1 MKTYV
6 LRRLLQTIPLLI
18 GISVLSFILLQMA
31 PGDFLNQMAEN
42 PAISPATIDAMR
54 RNFGLDRPWYVQ
66 YGLYVRNILLHFD
79 FGESFSRHQ
88 PVFTVIREGLANTLL
103 LAGAAAVV
111 TWGLA
116 IPLGVWAAVRQYSW
130 VDKTLSLVAFV
141 WLSVPE
147 ILSGLLLLMLAARTG
162 WFPVGGMH
170 SIDYDDFSAIGKTR
184 DLLWHLALPALVVGL
199 VPLASRMRQMRGSLL
214 DVLRLD
220 YVTTARS
227 KGLDE
232 RVVIYK
238 HALRNALNPMIT
250 LFGYTLGALVSGS
263 FVAEIIFAWPGLG
276 RLTLDAILTQ
286 DQYLVMGSVLMASVV
301 LILGN
306 LVADILL
313 AIADPRIAVADQAAF
328 NLDFPVWLTT
338 LTKVK
343 RRAAELLA
351 SGYTTNA
358 VAQLLRLCPARVS
371 QLRRELAVSWAV
383 FHGEFTL
390 QRVYLTPHRTNGE
403 PCDE

>member
-18 GISVLSFILLQMA
+18 GISALSFILLQMA

-54 RNFGLDRPWYVQ
+54 RNFGLDRPWYIQ

-88 PVFTVIREGLANTLL
+88 PVFTVIREGLGNTLL

-116 IPLGVWAAVRQYSW
+116 LPLGVWAAVRQYSW

-147 ILSGLLLLMLAARTG
+147 ILSGLLLLMFAARTG

-170 SIDYDDFSAIGKTR
+170 SIAYDDLSALGQAR

-306 LVADILL
+306 LVADLLL
-313 AIADPRIAVADQAAF
+313 AIADPRISYD
-328 NLDFPVWLTT
+328 
-338 LTKVK
+338 
-343 RRAAELLA
+343 
-351 SGYTTNA
+351 
-358 VAQLLRLCPARVS
+358 
-371 QLRRELAVSWAV
+371 
-383 FHGEFTL
+383 
-390 QRVYLTPHRTNGE
+390 
-403 PCDE
+403 

>member
-18 GISVLSFILLQMA
+18 GISALSFILLQMA

-66 YGLYVRNILLHFD
+66 YGFYVRNILLHFD

-88 PVFTVIREGLANTLL
+88 PVFTVIREGLGNTLL

-116 IPLGVWAAVRQYSW
+116 LPLGVWAAVRQYSW
-130 VDKTLSLVAFV
+130 VDKTLSLIAFV

-170 SIDYDDFSAIGKTR
+170 SIDYDDLTTLGRAR
-184 DLLWHLALPALVVGL
+184 DLGWHLALPALVVGL
-199 VPLASRMRQMRGSLL
+199 VPLASRMRQMRGSML

-263 FVAEIIFAWPGLG
+263 FVAEIIFSWPGLG

-313 AIADPRIAVADQAAF
+313 AVADPRISYD
-328 NLDFPVWLTT
+328 
-338 LTKVK
+338 
-343 RRAAELLA
+343 
-351 SGYTTNA
+351 
-358 VAQLLRLCPARVS
+358 
-371 QLRRELAVSWAV
+371 
-383 FHGEFTL
+383 
-390 QRVYLTPHRTNGE
+390 
-403 PCDE
+403 

>member
-1 MKTYV
+1 MRTYV
-6 LRRLLQTIPLLI
+6 LRRFLQMIPLLF
-18 GISVLSFILLQMA
+18 GISALTFMLLQLA

-42 PAISPATIDAMR
+42 PAISPATIEAMR
-54 RNFGLDRPWYVQ
+54 RRFGLDQPWYVQ
-66 YGLYVRNILLHFD
+66 YGLYLRNVVLHFD

-88 PVFTVIREGLANTLL
+88 PVFTVIREGLGNTLV
-103 LAGAAAVV
+103 LAIAAAIV

-116 IPLGVWAAVRQYSW
+116 LPLGIWAAVRQYSW
-130 VDKTLSLVAFV
+130 IDKTLSLVAFI
-141 WLSVPE
+141 WLSIPE
-147 ILSGLLLLMLAARTG
+147 ILSGLLLLMIAARTG
-162 WFPVGGMH
+162 WFPVGGMR
-170 SIDYDDFSAIGKTR
+170 SIDYDEMSAFGKGL

-199 VPLASRMRQMRGSLL
+199 VPLASRMRQMRGNLL

-232 RVVIYK
+232 SVVIYK

-263 FVAEIIFAWPGLG
+263 FVAEIIFSWPGLG

-306 LVADILL
+306 LIADLLL
-313 AIADPRIAVADQAAF
+313 AIADPRISYD
-328 NLDFPVWLTT
+328 
-338 LTKVK
+338 
-343 RRAAELLA
+343 
-351 SGYTTNA
+351 
-358 VAQLLRLCPARVS
+358 
-371 QLRRELAVSWAV
+371 
-383 FHGEFTL
+383 
-390 QRVYLTPHRTNGE
+390 
-403 PCDE
+403 

>member
-6 LRRLLQTIPLLI
+6 LRRFLQMIPLLF
-18 GISVLSFILLQMA
+18 GISALTFGLLQLA
-31 PGDFLNQMAEN
+31 PGDFLNQMGEN
-42 PAISPATIDAMR
+42 PAISPATLDAMR
-54 RNFGLDRPWYVQ
+54 RNFGLDKPWYVQ
-66 YGLYVRNILLHFD
+66 YGLYLRNILLHFD

-88 PVFTVIREGLANTLL
+88 PVFTVISEGLGNTLV
-103 LAGAAAVV
+103 LASAAAVV

-116 IPLGVWAAVRQYSW
+116 IPLGIWAAVRQYSW
-130 VDKTLSLVAFV
+130 VDKTLSLIAFV

-162 WFPVGGMH
+162 WFPVGGMR
-170 SIDYDDFSAIGKTR
+170 SIDYDELSAAGKAA
-184 DLLWHLALPALVVGL
+184 DLLWHLALPAFVVGL
-199 VPLASRMRQMRGSLL
+199 VPLASRMRQMRGNLL

-232 RVVIYK
+232 GVVIYK

-263 FVAEIIFAWPGLG
+263 FVAEIIFSWPGLG

-306 LVADILL
+306 LVADLLL
-313 AIADPRIAVADQAAF
+313 ALADPRISYD
-328 NLDFPVWLTT
+328 
-338 LTKVK
+338 
-343 RRAAELLA
+343 
-351 SGYTTNA
+351 
-358 VAQLLRLCPARVS
+358 
-371 QLRRELAVSWAV
+371 
-383 FHGEFTL
+383 
-390 QRVYLTPHRTNGE
+390 
-403 PCDE
+403 

>member
-6 LRRLLQTIPLLI
+6 LRRFLQMIPLLF
-18 GISVLSFILLQMA
+18 GISALTFILLQLA

-42 PAISPATIDAMR
+42 PAISPATIEAMR

-66 YGLYVRNILLHFD
+66 YGLYLRNILLHFD
-79 FGESFSRHQ
+79 FGQSFSRHQ
-88 PVFTVIREGLANTLL
+88 PVFRVISEGLGNTLM
-103 LAGAAAVV
+103 LAGAAAIV

-116 IPLGVWAAVRQYSW
+116 LPLGIWAAVRQYSW
-130 VDKTLSLVAFV
+130 VDKTLSLIAFV

-162 WFPVGGMH
+162 WFPVGGMR
-170 SIDYDDFSAIGKTR
+170 SIDYDELSAMGKAS
-184 DLLWHLALPALVVGL
+184 DLLWHLALPAFVVGL
-199 VPLASRMRQMRGSLL
+199 VPLASRMRQMRGNLL

-232 RVVIYK
+232 GVVIYK

-263 FVAEIIFAWPGLG
+263 FVAEIIFSWPGLG

-306 LVADILL
+306 LIADLLL
-313 AIADPRIAVADQAAF
+313 AVADPRISYD
-328 NLDFPVWLTT
+328 
-338 LTKVK
+338 
-343 RRAAELLA
+343 
-351 SGYTTNA
+351 
-358 VAQLLRLCPARVS
+358 
-371 QLRRELAVSWAV
+371 
-383 FHGEFTL
+383 
-390 QRVYLTPHRTNGE
+390 
-403 PCDE
+403 

>member
-1 MKTYV
+1 MRTYIAK
-6 LRRLLQTIPLLI
+6 RFLQVIPLLF
-18 GISVLSFILLQMA
+18 GISFLTFLLLQLA

-54 RNFGLDRPWYVQ
+54 RRFGLDQPWYFQ
-66 YGLYVRNILLHFD
+66 YWLYLQNVILHFD

-88 PVFTVIREGLANTLL
+88 PVFTVMREGLSNTLI

-130 VDKTLSLVAFV
+130 IDKGLSLVAFV
-141 WLSVPE
+141 WLSIPE

-162 WFPVGGMH
+162 WFPVGGMR
-170 SIDYDDFSAIGKTR
+170 SIDYDDLNGFGKFA
-184 DLLWHLALPALVVGL
+184 DVSWHLALPALVVGL
-199 VPLASRMRQMRGSLL
+199 VPLASRMRQMRGNLL

-220 YVTTARS
+220 FVTTARA

-232 RVVIYK
+232 GIVIYK
-238 HALRNALNPMIT
+238 HAVRNALNPMIT

-263 FVAEIIFAWPGLG
+263 FIAEIIFSWPGLG

-306 LVADILL
+306 LIADLLL
-313 AIADPRIAVADQAAF
+313 AIADPRSSYV
-328 NLDFPVWLTT
+328 
-338 LTKVK
+338 
-343 RRAAELLA
+343 
-351 SGYTTNA
+351 
-358 VAQLLRLCPARVS
+358 
-371 QLRRELAVSWAV
+371 
-383 FHGEFTL
+383 
-390 QRVYLTPHRTNGE
+390 
-403 PCDE
+403 